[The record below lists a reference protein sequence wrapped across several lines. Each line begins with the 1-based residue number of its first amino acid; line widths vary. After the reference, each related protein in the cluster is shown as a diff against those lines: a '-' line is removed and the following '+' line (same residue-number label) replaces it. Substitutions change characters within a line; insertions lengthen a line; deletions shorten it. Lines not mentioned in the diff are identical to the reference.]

1 MFIAGINKLATMRF
15 NMNKKIFISLLL
27 LCHIL
32 VAQTNQKYKPTKD
45 FSLDSVKING
55 YSWIDSGNY
64 KFFKKYKAGVQ
75 AADCI
80 NDTTFSNWYSFE
92 DFKKT
97 KDTAKVYFSAQE
109 LTIPENLFNM
119 PIFRV
124 ISADV
129 EKIWQNGKLVYD
141 FTINDN
147 TLFFHRIAGIDY
159 PFSFSKEKNIIIQQ
173 VKSEKQRQKA
183 DFGATFKSHFSY
195 LHIIQTKHD
204 SNVTSGTL
212 SSFLFAVSLMLIFI
226 YLFGIREK
234 KYLWGTGFTFSLALG
249 LFLYT
254 GFLLQNNIEVIAA
267 TFLFVSPY
275 FLVQFVYSLFN
286 FPLPKLVKKILLILS
301 LLLVCFVIMLLSEA
315 QFFSNYFEKVD
326 KNVLSLIIPLILFL
340 GISSVYVFIGVFK
353 AVKQKLNN
361 AWVLFFGLLLFVAL
375 SVYWLYESTNG
386 GWDLSDTNWFKVLQI
401 LPMPLAVLIAIVR
414 DYVASN
420 KSLKMQLIKVEE
432 LTAQTIREQEEKQQI
447 LALQNEKLEQQVT
460 ERTKEINGQKHLLEE
475 KNKEITD
482 SINYAQRLQQ
492 AILPSI
498 EFITQNFPN
507 NFVLYKPKDIVA
519 GDFYWAEKIGEKFF
533 IAAADSTGHGV
544 PGAIVSVVCSN
555 ALNRTIKEFKLT
567 ETGKILDK
575 TRELVIETFE
585 KSASEVKDGMD
596 ISLLCID
603 SKNKNI
609 YWSGAN
615 NPLWY
620 IQDNELKEIKADK
633 QPIGKTEYPK
643 PFRTHEIE
651 YKANTTFYLFT
662 DGFADQFG
670 GPNGKKFKYKQF
682 SDLLVKNNNLSQ
694 SQQAEIINKAFSDW
708 KGDLE
713 QVDDVCVIGI
723 KI

>member
-1 MFIAGINKLATMRF
+1 
-15 NMNKKIFISLLL
+15 MNKKIFISLLL
-27 LCHIL
+27 FCDIL

-55 YSWIDSGNY
+55 YSWIDWENY
-64 KFFKKYKAGVQ
+64 KFFQKYKAGVQ
-75 AADCI
+75 AVDCI
-80 NDTTFSNWYSFE
+80 NDTTLSNWYSSE

-97 KDTAKVYFSAQE
+97 KDTAKVYFIAQE

-124 ISADV
+124 VSADV

-141 FTINDN
+141 FTITDN
-147 TLFFHRIAGIDY
+147 KIFFNRIIGIEY

-173 VKSEKQRQKA
+173 VKSEKQRHKVY
-183 DFGATFKSHFSY
+183 FGAIFKSHFSY
-195 LHIIQTKHD
+195 LHFIQTDHD
-204 SNVTSGTL
+204 SNVTLGTL

-234 KYLWGTGFTFSLALG
+234 KYLWGTVFTFSLALG
-249 LFLYT
+249 LFLFT
-254 GFLLQNNIEVIAA
+254 GFLTLLDIEIIAV

-286 FPLPKLVKKILLILS
+286 FQLPKLVKKILLILS

-315 QFFSNYFEKVD
+315 QFFQNYFEKVD
-326 KNVLSLIIPLILFL
+326 KNGLSMLIPLILLL
-340 GISSVYVFIGVFK
+340 GISSVYLFIGIFK

-361 AWVLFFGLLLFVAL
+361 AWVLFLGLLLFIAL
-375 SVYWLYESTNG
+375 SIFWLYETTIG
-386 GWDLSDTNWFKVLQI
+386 GEDLSNTNWYKVLQI

-420 KSLKMQLIKVEE
+420 KSLKTQLVKVEE

-460 ERTKEINGQKHLLEE
+460 ERTKEINGQKHLLQE

-492 AILPSI
+492 AILPPI
-498 EFITQNFPN
+498 KFITENFSS
-507 NFVLYKPKDIVA
+507 NFILYKPKDIVA
-519 GDFYWAEKIGEKFF
+519 GDFYWAEEIGNLFL

-544 PGAIVSVVCSN
+544 PGAMVSVVCSN

-567 ETGKILDK
+567 EPGKILDK
-575 TRELVIETFE
+575 TRELVLETFE
-585 KSASEVKDGMD
+585 KSTSEVKDGMD

-603 SKNKNI
+603 SKNKNVF
-609 YWSGAN
+609 WSGAN

-620 IQDNELKEIKADK
+620 IQNNELKEIKADK

-643 PFRTHEIE
+643 PFTTHQID
-651 YKANTTFYLFT
+651 YKKNTTFYLFT
-662 DGFADQFG
+662 DGLADQFG
-670 GPNGKKFKYKQF
+670 GPKGKKFKYKQF
-682 SDLLVKNNNLSQ
+682 EELLISNNDKSMQ
-694 SQQAEIINKAFSDW
+694 EQANIIDKAFEDW
-708 KGDLE
+708 KNDLE